1 LDFGICDKS
10 FSLNIGKRLQVKGSE
25 VQGSAQQLVAEAAS
39 LIEKETKLKISNLKH
54 QISNKSQISIFND
67 RNRFGI

>member
-1 LDFGICDKS
+1 LPAQP
-10 FSLNIGKRLQVKGSE
+10 LAGKTAG
-25 VQGSAQQLVAEAAS
+25 
-39 LIEKETKLKISNLKH
+39 LIEKETEVLKIPNLKH